1 MKLNS
6 LDPPFGHVANLVAR
20 HKEENIAKKSLA
32 TNGRRAWFR
41 HEGHHRFEE
50 LQALVAGRSTMPSST
65 LCSAEDA
72 GSGAWPSGGCEEPSA
87 ISRAFAAPSN
97 ILAIAGVARGL
108 AAQHGIEG

>member
-1 MKLNS
+1 MKAIIASKNS
-6 LDPPFGHVANLVAR
+6 RLS
-20 HKEENIAKKSLA
+20 SLA
-32 TNGRRAWFR
+32 
-41 HEGHHRFEE
+41 
-50 LQALVAGRSTMPSST
+50 RSTMPSST

>member
-1 MKLNS
+1 MKAIIASKNS
-6 LDPPFGHVANLVAR
+6 RLS
-20 HKEENIAKKSLA
+20 SLA
-32 TNGRRAWFR
+32 
-41 HEGHHRFEE
+41 
-50 LQALVAGRSTMPSST
+50 RSTMPSST

-97 ILAIAGVARGL
+97 ILAAGVARGL